1 MHVGSSTSHRSDSRG
16 TSLTRTNVAQEVA
29 AALREDILRA
39 RLAPGS
45 PLRQEQIAAR
55 FGVSTTPVREAFRV
69 LEAEGLVRLDP
80 GKGVLIFRPSI
91 EDVRET
97 YEIRASLENLAV
109 RHAVRALTED
119 DLTELSTLLARMDR
133 TDDAV
138 RWVEMNNT
146 FHDMIYAA
154 AGRPKLRGMIL
165 TLRDSMAG
173 YMHSA
178 IQGAVASGR
187 ASREHEEILTACRTR
202 DVEAAQRAVTAHIHH
217 TVDMAIDYL
226 SRKDAAS

>member
-1 MHVGSSTSHRSDSRG
+1 MDSSNSHHNDSPG
-16 TSLTRTNVAQEVA
+16 TTLRRTNVAQEVA
-29 AALREDILRA
+29 AGLREEILRA
-39 RLAPGS
+39 RLPPGS
-45 PLRQEQIAAR
+45 RLRQEQIAAR
-55 FGVSTTPVREAFRV
+55 FGVSTTPVREAFRA

-80 GKGVLIFRPSI
+80 GKGVLISRPSI
-91 EDVRET
+91 DSVRET
-97 YEIRASLENLAV
+97 YEIRAALENLAI

-119 DLTELSTLLARMDR
+119 DLTELAWLLEEMDH
-133 TDDAV
+133 TEDAV
-138 RWVEMNNT
+138 RWIEMNNT

-165 TLRDSMAG
+165 NLRDSMAG

-187 ASREHEEILTACRTR
+187 ASREHKEILTACRTR
-202 DVEAAQRAVTAHIHH
+202 DVEAAQRAVAIHIHH

-226 SRKDAAS
+226 SREDAAS